1 MAIING
7 LDTDSL
13 KNVVESVKQNWETG
27 RITRSASVEW
37 KGGFKSEATSRQ
49 FTAQVDMPCGLC
61 GEDSAISPLEMVLQ
75 AYGACLAVGYAM
87 HCAARGIKLQE
98 LKIHIEGEVDLP
110 GFLGL
115 KAPEHLNMDNL
126 PGYKFI
132 KVDVNMKAEADDKT
146 LQQIHQQVVSTAPVG
161 LTISRPV
168 RIDTTLVT
176 N

>member
-49 FTAQVDMPCGLC
+49 FVAQVDMPCGLC
-61 GEDSAISPLEMVLQ
+61 GQDSAISPLEMVLQ
-75 AYGACLAVGYAM
+75 AYGACLTVGYAM

-98 LKIHIEGEVDLP
+98 LKLNIEGEVDLP

-115 KAPEHLNMDNL
+115 TAPEHLNMDSL

-132 KVDVNMKAEADDKT
+132 KVDVRMKAEADDKT
-146 LQQIHQQVVSTAPVG
+146 LQEIHQQVVSTAPVG

-168 RIDTTLVT
+168 RVDATLAT

>member
-1 MAIING
+1 MALING

-13 KNVVESVKQNWETG
+13 QNVVESVKQNWETG

-61 GEDSAISPLEMVLQ
+61 GEDTAISPLEMVLQ
-75 AYGACLAVGYAM
+75 AYGACLSVGYAM
-87 HCAARGIKLQE
+87 HCAVRGIKLQE
-98 LKIHIEGEVDLP
+98 LKINIEGEVDLP

-115 KAPEHLNMDNL
+115 KAPEHLNMDSL

-132 KVDVNMKAEADDKT
+132 KVDVKMKAAGDDQT
-146 LQQIHQQVVSTAPVG
+146 LQEIHRQVVSTAPVG
-161 LTISRPV
+161 LTLTRPV
-168 RIDTTLVT
+168 RVDATLVT
-176 N
+176 D

>member
-13 KNVVESVKQNWETG
+13 KNVVDSVQQNWETS

-49 FTAQVDMPCGLC
+49 FPAQVDMPCGLC
-61 GEDSAISPLEMVLQ
+61 GEDTAISPLEMVLQ
-75 AYGACLAVGYAM
+75 AYGACLTVGYAM
-87 HCAARGIKLQE
+87 HCAARGIKLKD
-98 LKIHIEGEVDLP
+98 LKINIEGEVDQP

-115 KAPEHLNMDNL
+115 KAPEHLNMDSL

-132 KVDVNMKAEADDKT
+132 KVDVKMKAEADDKT
-146 LQQIHQQVVSTAPVG
+146 LQDIHRQVISTSPLG
-161 LTISRPV
+161 LRSRD
-168 RIDTTLVT
+168 R
-176 N
+176 

>member
-49 FTAQVDMPCGLC
+49 FVAQVDMPCGLC
-61 GEDSAISPLEMVLQ
+61 GQDSAISPLEMVLQ
-75 AYGACLAVGYAM
+75 AYGACLTVGYAM

-98 LKIHIEGEVDLP
+98 LKINIEGEVDLP

-115 KAPEHLNMDNL
+115 TAPEHLNMDSL

-132 KVDVNMKAEADDKT
+132 KVDVKMKAEADDKT
-146 LQQIHQQVVSTAPVG
+146 LQEIHQQVVSTAPVG
-161 LTISRPV
+161 LTITRPV
-168 RIDTTLVT
+168 RVDATLVT

>member
-1 MAIING
+1 MAVING

-13 KNVVESVKQNWETG
+13 QNVVDSVRQNWETG

-61 GEDSAISPLEMVLQ
+61 GEDTAISPLEMVLQ
-75 AYGACLAVGYAM
+75 AYGACLTVGYAM
-87 HCAARGIKLQE
+87 HCAARGIKLQD
-98 LKIHIEGEVDLP
+98 LKINIEGEVDLP

-115 KAPEHLNMDNL
+115 EAPEHLKMDSL

-132 KVDVNMKAEADDKT
+132 KVDVKMKAEADDKT
-146 LQQIHQQVVSTAPVG
+146 LQEIHQQVIGTAPVG

-168 RIDTTLVT
+168 RIDATLAT

>member
-1 MAIING
+1 MTIING

-13 KNVVESVKQNWETG
+13 KNVVESVRQNWETG

-49 FTAQVDMPCGLC
+49 FVAQVDMPCGLC

-75 AYGACLAVGYAM
+75 AYGACLSVGYAM
-87 HCAARGIKLQE
+87 HCAARGIKLQA
-98 LKIHIEGEVDLP
+98 LKINIEGEVDLP

-115 KAPEHLNMDNL
+115 KAPEHLNMDSL

-132 KVDVNMKAEADDKT
+132 KVDVRMKAEADDKT
-146 LQQIHQQVVSTAPVG
+146 LREIHQQVISTAPVG
-161 LTISRPV
+161 LTLTRPV
-168 RIDTTLVT
+168 PVDATFTA